1 MDKIAIFII
10 DLSLF
15 THQWIYL
22 LTCDQLNILP
32 ILYIIKS
39 MLNLYAYTY
48 MLKKVLHYMYLL
60 HFTLK
65 KMEII
70 ILDLAQFSFI
80 PWL

>member
-1 MDKIAIFII
+1 MNLSANLWPIKYITN
-10 DLSLF
+10 SLF
-15 THQWIYL
+15 
-22 LTCDQLNILP
+22 
-32 ILYIIKS
+32 IIKS

-70 ILDLAQFSFI
+70 ILDLAHFLFI

>member
-1 MDKIAIFII
+1 MNLSANLLPIKYITN
-10 DLSLF
+10 SLF
-15 THQWIYL
+15 
-22 LTCDQLNILP
+22 
-32 ILYIIKS
+32 IIKS

-70 ILDLAQFSFI
+70 ILDLAQFLFI

>member
-1 MDKIAIFII
+1 MN
-10 DLSLF
+10 LSANL
-15 THQWIYL
+15 W
-22 LTCDQLNILP
+22 P
-32 ILYIIKS
+32 IKYVTNSFFIIKS

-70 ILDLAQFSFI
+70 ILDLAQFLFI

>member
-1 MDKIAIFII
+1 MNLSANLWPIKYITN
-10 DLSLF
+10 SLF
-15 THQWIYL
+15 
-22 LTCDQLNILP
+22 
-32 ILYIIKS
+32 IIKS

>member
-1 MDKIAIFII
+1 MNLSANLWPIKYITN
-10 DLSLF
+10 SLF
-15 THQWIYL
+15 
-22 LTCDQLNILP
+22 
-32 ILYIIKS
+32 IIKS

-70 ILDLAQFSFI
+70 ILDLA
-80 PWL
+80 

>member
-1 MDKIAIFII
+1 MNLSANLWPIKYITN
-10 DLSLF
+10 SLF
-15 THQWIYL
+15 
-22 LTCDQLNILP
+22 
-32 ILYIIKS
+32 IIKS

-70 ILDLAQFSFI
+70 ILDLAQFLFI

>member
-1 MDKIAIFII
+1 
-10 DLSLF
+10 
-15 THQWIYL
+15 
-22 LTCDQLNILP
+22 
-32 ILYIIKS
+32 

-70 ILDLAQFSFI
+70 ILDIAQFSFI
-80 PWL
+80 P

>member
-1 MDKIAIFII
+1 MNLSANLWPIKYITN
-10 DLSLF
+10 SLF
-15 THQWIYL
+15 IF
-22 LTCDQLNILP
+22 
-32 ILYIIKS
+32 KS

-70 ILDLAQFSFI
+70 ILDLAQFLFI

>member
-1 MDKIAIFII
+1 MNLSANLWSIKYITN
-10 DLSLF
+10 SLF
-15 THQWIYL
+15 
-22 LTCDQLNILP
+22 
-32 ILYIIKS
+32 IIKS
-39 MLNLYAYTY
+39 MFNLYAYTY

-70 ILDLAQFSFI
+70 ILDLAQFLFI